1 MSKTRR
7 DSLGRT
13 LRKGESIRKYDKMY
27 VYTYTD
33 PFGKRRS
40 LYAKDLLVLREKEE
54 QLRRD
59 QLDGL
64 DVYVK
69 GKATI
74 NFVFDR
80 YINTKTELRKS
91 TYSNYMYTYDRGY

>member
-54 QLRRD
+54 Q
-59 QLDGL
+59 
-64 DVYVK
+64 
-69 GKATI
+69 I
-74 NFVFDR
+74 
-80 YINTKTELRKS
+80 
-91 TYSNYMYTYDRGY
+91 

>member
-69 GKATI
+69 GKATVS
-74 NFVFDR
+74 FVFDR
-80 YINTKTELRKS
+80 YINTKTE
-91 TYSNYMYTYDRGY
+91 

>member
-27 VYTYTD
+27 VYTYSD

-64 DVYVK
+64 DVYTK

-80 YINTKTELRKS
+80 YINTKTELRNS
-91 TYSNYMYTYDRGY
+91 TYSNYMYL

>member
-69 GKATI
+69 GKATVMTDI
-74 NFVFDR
+74 SEMDLEKRRLQILSFLMF
-80 YINTKTELRKS
+80 
-91 TYSNYMYTYDRGY
+91 